1 MGGLFRAPKPVVV
14 APTATADS
22 TPAASP
28 SPEAVAQTARAENQQ
43 RARRGLAG
51 TIATSARGVL
61 EERPAAATVPALA
74 PGLAPGLA
82 GARKTLLGE

>member
-14 APTATADS
+14 RTEPV
-22 TPAASP
+22 PASPPAP
-28 SPEAVAQTARAENQQ
+28 SPEAVAQTARLESQD

-61 EERPAAATVPALA
+61 EPLP
-74 PGLAPGLA
+74 PGLA
-82 GARKTLLGE
+82 GSRKTLLGE

>member
-14 APTATADS
+14 TPAQPVA

-28 SPEAVAQTARAENQQ
+28 APEVAAQAARTEARE
-43 RARRGLAG
+43 RSRRGLPG

-61 EERPAAATVPALA
+61 EAAPS
-74 PGLAPGLA
+74 GLS
-82 GARKTLLGE
+82 GARRTLLGE